1 MLPSQCCGRHYEF
14 VVSSYLK
21 YLPIISIVANTDCL
35 IQTFQQILLFD
46 SNFQQILSTNPRTW
60 QLAQTLNLIKIVGE

>member
-1 MLPSQCCGRHYEF
+1 MLPSQYCGRHSEF

-21 YLPIISIVANTDCL
+21 YLPIISIAANTDCL

-46 SNFQQILSTNPRTW
+46 SNLQQILSTNPQTL